1 MRPRRVGS
9 VADLAEKMGLGPLML
24 PVPTKRELVAALV
37 SAPDDPWWEDRVL
50 HAKLYPVKGR
60 RV

>member
-1 MRPRRVGS
+1 M
-9 VADLAEKMGLGPLML
+9 DLGPLML

-37 SAPDDPWWEDRVL
+37 STPDDPWWEDRML
-50 HAKLYPVKGR
+50 HAKLYPARGR